1 MEKSKKLAKKVTAL
15 ALSATLCAPIQSSQA
30 LWPFGKSRTNRIL
43 TANELTKKYTEEE
56 MANFAKDEREQ
67 IFEFQREMAERR
79 VHDLL
84 SEVERLRKENA
95 DGNASEI
102 RSLEEEI
109 AANGAVVVT
118 SKASEGLAK
127 AAKSFLPIVA
137 TIFILKYS
145 GDILEQV
152 KNFWK
157 AGKNEAR
164 KIWSRLTQ
172 RGLNV
177 RNYYEVISRIE
188 KRLRNELVGQDEAI
202 DKIIKIMTGYFESV
216 LEAEIMGKKFEGGLT
231 LYLTGEPGTG
241 KSTTMKIISEE
252 LNLGT
257 CTMRMSDAVED
268 KGNGATTVAARFLK
282 PVIED
287 NGKTKVSID
296 TPLSLQI
303 SSGIPTLYCFDE
315 IDKMRN
321 LDSIIQK
328 TGLRNESG
336 KIMGGSIDEMI
347 RNFGDT
353 GQMNGVN
360 ISGSILIVTSNETQS
375 QLKELESSLYSRYS
389 GCNVVFKQFNSED
402 YKEIMNRKISKD
414 NEVYRKRYNINSI
427 VWDDSALNYYSKKFE
442 KENVGARGVETLNI
456 DVKCALKNYDIK
468 LAKNADLTIK
478 YDDVSDKLYIEKL

>member
-1 MEKSKKLAKKVTAL
+1 M
-15 ALSATLCAPIQSSQA
+15 
-30 LWPFGKSRTNRIL
+30 
-43 TANELTKKYTEEE
+43 
-56 MANFAKDEREQ
+56 
-67 IFEFQREMAERR
+67 
-79 VHDLL
+79 
-84 SEVERLRKENA
+84 
-95 DGNASEI
+95 
-102 RSLEEEI
+102 
-109 AANGAVVVT
+109 
-118 SKASEGLAK
+118 
-127 AAKSFLPIVA
+127 PIVA
-137 TIFILKYS
+137 IIFILKYL

-157 AGKNEAR
+157 AGKNEVR
-164 KIWSRLTQ
+164 KIWSKLTQ
-172 RGLNV
+172 KGLNV

-257 CTMRMSDAVED
+257 CMMRMSDAVED

-287 NGKTKVSID
+287 NGKTKISID

-321 LDSIIQK
+321 LDGIIQK

-389 GCNVVFKQFNSED
+389 GCNVVFRQFNAED
-402 YKEIMNRKISKD
+402 YKEIMNRKICKD
-414 NEVYRKRYNINSI
+414 NEVYKKRYNINSI

-442 KENVGARGVETLNI
+442 KENVGARGVEILNI

-468 LAKNADLTIK
+468 KSAKNADLIIK